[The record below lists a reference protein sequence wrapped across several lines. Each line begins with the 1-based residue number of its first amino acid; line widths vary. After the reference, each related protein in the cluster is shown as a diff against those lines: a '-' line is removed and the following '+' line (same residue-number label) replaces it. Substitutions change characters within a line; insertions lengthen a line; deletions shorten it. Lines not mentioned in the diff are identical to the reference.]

1 MTIGIQKTVHLRGM
15 TDSAGSPGTEIA
27 TKLLRQMEDGAWELE
42 IDGDPASGFVRFTD
56 NPTAEETVIL
66 NGVTWTFKASGAT
79 GDETDIKAS
88 LTLTL
93 DELVTDLNGSADVD
107 IDDAT
112 YSKQGT
118 DRLVIVHDTT
128 GTAGNAY
135 TIASGTS
142 ENTISGATLLGG
154 FAGRLD
160 RFHLGGT
167 VLSRL
172 FELVFA
178 TDTFGSD

>member
-15 TDSAGSPGTEIA
+15 TDSAGSPDTEIA
-27 TKLLRQMEDGAWELE
+27 TKKLEQLEDGAWQLS
-42 IDGDPASGFVRFTD
+42 IDASKAEGFVKFTD
-56 NPTAEETVIL
+56 NPSADETVIL
-66 NGVTWTFKASGAT
+66 NGVTWTFKTSGAT
-79 GDETDIKAS
+79 GTETNIKAS

-93 DELVTDLNGSADVD
+93 DELVTNLNASGDAA

-112 YSKQGT
+112 YTKQGT
-118 DRLVIVHDTT
+118 DRLYIIHDTE

-135 TIASGTS
+135 TVVSGTS
-142 ENTISGATLLGG
+142 ENTVSGATLLGG